1 MDPTTAV
8 GVTHRLEPMSASDK
22 PFSHVP
28 SSGGPPKS
36 QPVKG

>member
-1 MDPTTAV
+1 MDQTIAI

-28 SSGGPPKS
+28 SSGGPLKS
-36 QPVKG
+36 

>member
-8 GVTHRLEPMSASDK
+8 GVTHRLEPISASEK
-22 PFSHVP
+22 PFSHAP
-28 SSGGPPKS
+28 PSGGPLKS